1 MNPNPPNSPELTSR
15 LVPLFDGRPG
25 IRGTM
30 HVEISEPIADDS
42 QAKAGAAAAI
52 DADLKIGDVK
62 NPEPSTASAPI
73 LDFVSSDDSLDRF
86 GEIIDASGWRLEN
99 YRRNPVFQN
108 AHQYGDV
115 IFTLGRALITE
126 IRQVEDSFS
135 SSSSSSGLA
144 LFQRIQFATDINP
157 MARIAYGLYQ
167 GKFLNA
173 VSVGFVPIRW
183 VDGNGKEYS
192 SKSFSSSSSS
202 SNSASGSESSSLNLE
217 RGASNSTAAPYRRKY
232 LEQEL
237 LEVSAVAIPANPN
250 ALALGLKAGAIQRA
264 DLQEGSDLLRLALE
278 PLGPNAACDPLAECA
293 HKGLSAPTQ
302 FCGTPAGS
310 NTDTRALG
318 LRAFEAQ
325 LLQLAR
331 ALKEALRH

>member
-1 MNPNPPNSPELTSR
+1 MNTTPVHSPELSSR
-15 LVPLFDGRPG
+15 LIPLFDGRPG
-25 IRGTM
+25 IRGTV
-30 HVEISEPIADDS
+30 HVEISEPKLAAD
-42 QAKAGAAAAI
+42 AKH
-52 DADLKIGDVK
+52 L
-62 NPEPSTASAPI
+62 PEPDTASSELTDPASSNQKPAARASDSVSGI
-73 LDFVSSDDSLDRF
+73 EHPVSRDQKSDPSTINSNGDQPVLDFISSDDSLDRF
-86 GEIIDASGWRLEN
+86 GEIIAASGWRLEN

-126 IRQVEDSFS
+126 VRSVPSTKPS
-135 SSSSSSGLA
+135 TCLY
-144 LFQRIQFATDINP
+144 QRIQFATDINP
-157 MARIAYGLYQ
+157 MARIAHGLYQ

-183 VDGNGKEYS
+183 ENGGPKD
-192 SKSFSSSSSS
+192 SF
-202 SNSASGSESSSLNLE
+202 
-217 RGASNSTAAPYRRKY
+217 RRKY
-232 LEQEL
+232 VEQEL
-237 LEVSAVAIPANPN
+237 LEVSAVAIPANSN

-264 DLQEGSDLLRLALE
+264 DLREASDLLRLALE
-278 PLGPNAACDPLAECA
+278 LLVGSKTANDLPSSV
-293 HKGLSAPTQ
+293 LSASPSPPQ
-302 FCGTPAGS
+302 FCSNTPAGS

>member
-1 MNPNPPNSPELTSR
+1 MNSPELGSR
-15 LVPLFDGRPG
+15 LIPLFDGRPG
-25 IRGTM
+25 IRGTLQ
-30 HVEISEPIADDS
+30 VEICEPSVVALDSNPRPASEQADAPSVDDASDS
-42 QAKAGAAAAI
+42 NYRRAT
-52 DADLKIGDVK
+52 VS
-62 NPEPSTASAPI
+62 EPSTLDAGPSATPSHV
-73 LDFVSSDDSLDRF
+73 LDFISSDDSLDRF
-86 GEIIDASGWRLEN
+86 GEVIVASGWRLEN

-126 IRQVEDSFS
+126 IR
-135 SSSSSSGLA
+135 SGPSPINQQPSTC

-183 VDGNGKEYS
+183 ENGGPKD
-192 SKSFSSSSSS
+192 SF
-202 SNSASGSESSSLNLE
+202 
-217 RGASNSTAAPYRRKY
+217 RRKY

-264 DLQEGSDLLRLALE
+264 DLREASDLLRLALE
-278 PLGPNAACDPLAECA
+278 PLGGKQAD
-293 HKGLSAPTQ
+293 GLSAKSEL
-302 FCGTPAGS
+302 CSTPAGS